1 MLGKNGCDSGRDL
14 FIMWLVNYFHIQI
27 LAIELLFCLQ
37 LQRRKCFLL
46 RFLPCAVVYAVLPVA
61 VPDSFFNPL
70 VVWDWFTFGF
80 LVMFIL
86 SGMLI
91 WFCFRMNI
99 RQVVFYCCVAHTLQH
114 MVHCLSQIIDLVFSL
129 PNAAMQTIH
138 LLILIATCVAAY
150 RLLRDRFPGSE
161 TVDIQNNYLLLFALV
176 STLIVYVVS
185 LWTTMK
191 EEETIGLYFFDFFS
205 CLMLVILLLDLFR
218 IRRAE
223 RDQMIMGRLLRQEQE
238 QHEISRATIDVIN
251 RKCHDLRH
259 QIAALRHMGEEE
271 KEMSI
276 RQLEKAVMI
285 YDNFPKS
292 GNPELDIV
300 LAEKCLLAEQQHVS
314 VRCIV
319 DGSKLTFLD
328 LEDMYSLMGNALDN
342 AIEATSKE
350 ENEAKR
356 IVTFYAAAK
365 GNLYSIHLENPCARQ
380 PLFMDNLPVTSK
392 PDTDY
397 HGFGMRSMRYLC
409 EKYGG
414 ALTAGWEDGI
424 FSLDMLFPME
434 PAEK

>member
-1 MLGKNGCDSGRDL
+1 MMW
-14 FIMWLVNYFHIQI
+14 FINYFHIQI
-27 LAIELLFCLQ
+27 LVIELLFCLR
-37 LQRRKCFLL
+37 LQRRNHFLL
-46 RFLPCAVVYAVLPVA
+46 RFLPCAAAYVALPAVVPN
-61 VPDSFFNPL
+61 SFFNPF

-80 LVMFIL
+80 LAMFML
-86 SGMLI
+86 SGLLI

-114 MVHCLSQIIDLVFSL
+114 MVHCLNRMIGLAFSL
-129 PNAAMQTIH
+129 PDVAAQTIH
-138 LLILIATCVAAY
+138 LLMLVATCVVVY

-161 TVDIQNNYLLLFALV
+161 TVDIQNNYLLLFALA

-191 EEETIGLYFFDFFS
+191 EQPTIGLYFFDFFS

-223 RDQMIMGRLLRQEQE
+223 RDQMIMERLLRQEQE
-238 QHEISRATIDVIN
+238 QHEISRATIDMIN

-271 KEMSI
+271 KERSI

-285 YDNFPKS
+285 YDSFPKS
-292 GNPELDIV
+292 GNPDLDIV
-300 LAEKCLLAEQQHVS
+300 LAEKSLLAEQQHVS

-356 IVTFYAAAK
+356 IVTLYAATK

-380 PLFMDNLPVTSK
+380 PLFMDDLPVTSK

-424 FSLDMLFPME
+424 FSLDMLFPMQQ
-434 PAEK
+434 AEKQPVSPA

>member
-1 MLGKNGCDSGRDL
+1 MMW
-14 FIMWLVNYFHIQI
+14 FINNFHVQI
-27 LAIELLFCLQ
+27 LVIELLFCLQ
-37 LQRRKCFLL
+37 LQRRKYFLL
-46 RFLPCAVVYAVLPVA
+46 RFLPCIVAYVALPAVVPN
-61 VPDSFFNPL
+61 SFFNRF
-70 VVWDWFTFGF
+70 VVLGWFTFGF
-80 LVMFIL
+80 LVMFML
-86 SGMLI
+86 SGLLI

-99 RQVVFYCCVAHTLQH
+99 RQVMFYCCVAHTLQH
-114 MVHCLSQIIDLVFSL
+114 MVHCLNRMMGLAFSL
-129 PNAAMQTIH
+129 PNVAMQTIQ
-138 LLILIATCVAAY
+138 LLTMIVTCVVVY

-161 TVDIQNNYLLLFALV
+161 TVDIQNNYLLLFALA

-191 EEETIGLYFFDFFS
+191 EQETIGMYFFDILS

-223 RDQMIMGRLLRQEQE
+223 RDQMIMERLLRQEQE

-251 RKCHDLRH
+251 KKCHDLRH
-259 QIAALRHMGEEE
+259 QIAALRHMSEEE

-276 RQLEKAVMI
+276 HQLEKAVMI

-292 GNPELDIV
+292 GNSELDIV
-300 LAEKCLLAEQQHVS
+300 LAEKSLLAEQQHVS

-356 IVTFYAAAK
+356 IVTLYAAAK
-365 GNLYSIHLENPCARQ
+365 GNLYSIHLENPCAQQ

-414 ALTAGWEDGI
+414 VLTAGWEDGI
-424 FSLDMLFPME
+424 FSLDMLFPM
-434 PAEK
+434 

>member
-1 MLGKNGCDSGRDL
+1 MMW
-14 FIMWLVNYFHIQI
+14 FINFFHIQI
-27 LAIELLFCLQ
+27 LVIELLFCLR
-37 LQRRKCFLL
+37 LQRRNHFLL
-46 RFLPCAVVYAVLPVA
+46 RFLPCAAAYVALPAVVPN
-61 VPDSFFNPL
+61 SFFNPF

-80 LVMFIL
+80 LAMFML
-86 SGMLI
+86 SGLLI

-114 MVHCLSQIIDLVFSL
+114 MVHCLNRMIGLAFSL
-129 PNAAMQTIH
+129 PDVAAQTIH
-138 LLILIATCVAAY
+138 LLMLVATCVVVY

-191 EEETIGLYFFDFFS
+191 EQPTIGLYFFDFFS

-223 RDQMIMGRLLRQEQE
+223 RDQMIMERLLRQEQE
-238 QHEISRATIDVIN
+238 QHEMSRATIDVIN

-271 KEMSI
+271 KERSI

-285 YDNFPKS
+285 YDSFPKS
-292 GNPELDIV
+292 GNPDLDIV
-300 LAEKCLLAEQQHVS
+300 LAEKSLLAEQQHVS

-356 IVTFYAAAK
+356 IVTLYAATK

-380 PLFMDNLPVTSK
+380 PLFMDDLPVTSK

-424 FSLDMLFPME
+424 FSLDMLFPMQQ
-434 PAEK
+434 AEKQPVSPA

>member
-1 MLGKNGCDSGRDL
+1 MW
-14 FIMWLVNYFHIQI
+14 FINYFHIQI
-27 LAIELLFCLQ
+27 LVIELLFCLR
-37 LQRRKCFLL
+37 LQRRDHFLI
-46 RFLPCAVVYAVLPVA
+46 RFLPCAAVYLALPAVVPNG
-61 VPDSFFNPL
+61 FFNAF

-80 LVMFIL
+80 LAMFLL
-86 SGMLI
+86 SGLLI
-91 WFCFRMNI
+91 WFCFCMNI

-114 MVHCLSQIIDLVFSL
+114 MVHCLNQMIGLAFSL
-129 PNAAMQTIH
+129 PYVAAQTAH
-138 LLILIATCVAAY
+138 LLMLIATCVIVY
-150 RLLRDRFPGSE
+150 RLLRHRFPGSE

-185 LWTTMK
+185 FWTTMK
-191 EEETIGLYFFDFFS
+191 EQSTIGLYFFDFFS

-223 RDQMIMGRLLRQEQE
+223 RDQMIMERLLRQEQE

-259 QIAALRHMGEEE
+259 QIAALRHMDDDE
-271 KEMSI
+271 KERSI

-285 YDNFPKS
+285 YDSFPKS
-292 GNPELDIV
+292 GNPDLDIV
-300 LAEKCLLAEQQHVS
+300 LVEKSLLAEKQHVS

-319 DGSKLTFLD
+319 DGSKLTFLE
-328 LEDMYSLMGNALDN
+328 LEDLYSLMGNALDN

-356 IVTFYAAAK
+356 IVTLYAAAK
-365 GNLYSIHLENPCARQ
+365 GNLYSIHLENPCTRQ
-380 PLFMDNLPVTSK
+380 PLFMDDLPVTSK

-414 ALTAGWEDGI
+414 VLTAGWEDGI
-424 FSLDMLFPME
+424 FSLDMLFPMRQAGKQPVSPE
-434 PAEK
+434 

>member
-1 MLGKNGCDSGRDL
+1 MMW
-14 FIMWLVNYFHIQI
+14 FINFFHIQI
-27 LAIELLFCLQ
+27 LVIELLFCLR
-37 LQRRKCFLL
+37 LQRRNHFLL
-46 RFLPCAVVYAVLPVA
+46 RFLPCAAAYVALPAVVPN
-61 VPDSFFNPL
+61 SFFNPF

-80 LVMFIL
+80 LAMFML
-86 SGMLI
+86 SGLLI

-114 MVHCLSQIIDLVFSL
+114 MVHCLNRMIGLAFSL
-129 PNAAMQTIH
+129 PDVAAQTIH
-138 LLILIATCVAAY
+138 LLMLVATCVVVY

-161 TVDIQNNYLLLFALV
+161 TVDIQNNYLLLFALA

-191 EEETIGLYFFDFFS
+191 EQPTIGLYFFDFFS

-223 RDQMIMGRLLRQEQE
+223 RDQMIMERLLRQEQE
-238 QHEISRATIDVIN
+238 QHEMSRATIDVIN

-271 KEMSI
+271 KERSI

-285 YDNFPKS
+285 YDSFPKS
-292 GNPELDIV
+292 GNPDLDIV
-300 LAEKCLLAEQQHVS
+300 LAEKSLLAEQQHVS

-356 IVTFYAAAK
+356 IVTLYAATK

-380 PLFMDNLPVTSK
+380 PLFMDDLPVTSK

-424 FSLDMLFPME
+424 FSLDMLFPMQQ
-434 PAEK
+434 AEKQPVSPA

>member
-1 MLGKNGCDSGRDL
+1 MMW
-14 FIMWLVNYFHIQI
+14 FINYFHIQI
-27 LAIELLFCLQ
+27 LVIELLFCLR
-37 LQRRKCFLL
+37 LQRRNHFLL
-46 RFLPCAVVYAVLPVA
+46 RFLPCAAAYVALPAVVPN
-61 VPDSFFNPL
+61 SFFNPF
-70 VVWDWFTFGF
+70 VVLDWFTFGF
-80 LVMFIL
+80 LAMFML
-86 SGMLI
+86 SGLLI

-114 MVHCLSQIIDLVFSL
+114 MVHCLNQMIGLAFSL
-129 PNAAMQTIH
+129 PYVAAQTTH
-138 LLILIATCVAAY
+138 LLMLIATCVIVY
-150 RLLRDRFPGSE
+150 RLLRHRFPGSE

-191 EEETIGLYFFDFFS
+191 EQSTIGLYFFDFFS

-223 RDQMIMGRLLRQEQE
+223 RDQMIMERLLRQEQE

-259 QIAALRHMGEEE
+259 QIAALRHMDDDE
-271 KEMSI
+271 KERSI

-285 YDNFPKS
+285 YDSFPKS
-292 GNPELDIV
+292 GNPDLDIV
-300 LAEKCLLAEQQHVS
+300 LAEKSLLAEKQHVS

-319 DGSKLTFLD
+319 DGSKLTFLE
-328 LEDMYSLMGNALDN
+328 LEDLYSLMGNALDN

-356 IVTFYAAAK
+356 IVTLYAAAK
-365 GNLYSIHLENPCARQ
+365 GNLYSIHLENPCTRQ
-380 PLFMDNLPVTSK
+380 PLFMDDLPVTSK

-414 ALTAGWEDGI
+414 VLTAGWEDGI
-424 FSLDMLFPME
+424 FSLDMLFPMRQAGKQPVSPE
-434 PAEK
+434 

>member
-1 MLGKNGCDSGRDL
+1 MW
-14 FIMWLVNYFHIQI
+14 FINYFHIQI
-27 LAIELLFCLQ
+27 LVIELLFCLR
-37 LQRRKCFLL
+37 LQRRDHFLI
-46 RFLPCAVVYAVLPVA
+46 RFLPCAAVYLALPAVVPNG
-61 VPDSFFNPL
+61 FFNAF

-80 LVMFIL
+80 LAMFLL
-86 SGMLI
+86 SGLLI
-91 WFCFRMNI
+91 WFCFCMNI

-114 MVHCLSQIIDLVFSL
+114 MVHCLNQMIGLAFSL
-129 PNAAMQTIH
+129 PYVAAQTAH
-138 LLILIATCVAAY
+138 LLMLIATCVIVY
-150 RLLRDRFPGSE
+150 RLLRHRFPGSE

-185 LWTTMK
+185 FWTTMK
-191 EEETIGLYFFDFFS
+191 EQSTIGLYFFDFFS

-223 RDQMIMGRLLRQEQE
+223 RDQMIMERLLRQEQE

-259 QIAALRHMGEEE
+259 QIAALRHMDDDE
-271 KEMSI
+271 KERSI

-285 YDNFPKS
+285 YDSFPKS
-292 GNPELDIV
+292 GNPDLDIV
-300 LAEKCLLAEQQHVS
+300 LAEKSLLAEKQHVS

-319 DGSKLTFLD
+319 DGSKLTFLE
-328 LEDMYSLMGNALDN
+328 LEDLYSLMGNALDN

-356 IVTFYAAAK
+356 IVTLYAAAK
-365 GNLYSIHLENPCARQ
+365 GNLYSIHLENPCTRQ
-380 PLFMDNLPVTSK
+380 PLFMDDLPVTSK

-414 ALTAGWEDGI
+414 VLTAGWEDGI
-424 FSLDMLFPME
+424 FSLDMLFPMRQAGKQPVSPE
-434 PAEK
+434 

>member
-1 MLGKNGCDSGRDL
+1 MMW
-14 FIMWLVNYFHIQI
+14 FINYFHIQI
-27 LAIELLFCLQ
+27 LVIELLFCLR
-37 LQRRKCFLL
+37 LQRRNHFLL
-46 RFLPCAVVYAVLPVA
+46 RFLPCAAAYVALPAVVPN
-61 VPDSFFNPL
+61 SFFNPF

-80 LVMFIL
+80 LAMFML
-86 SGMLI
+86 SGLLI

-114 MVHCLSQIIDLVFSL
+114 MVHCLNRMIGLAFSL
-129 PNAAMQTIH
+129 PDVATQTIH
-138 LLILIATCVAAY
+138 LLILIATCVVVY

-161 TVDIQNNYLLLFALV
+161 TVDIQNNYLLLFALA

-191 EEETIGLYFFDFFS
+191 EQPTIGLYFFDFFS

-223 RDQMIMGRLLRQEQE
+223 RDQMIMERLLRQEQE
-238 QHEISRATIDVIN
+238 QHEMSRATIDVIN

-271 KEMSI
+271 KERSI

-285 YDNFPKS
+285 YDSFPKS
-292 GNPELDIV
+292 GNPDLDIV
-300 LAEKCLLAEQQHVS
+300 LAEKSLLAEQQHVS

-356 IVTFYAAAK
+356 IVTLYAATK

-380 PLFMDNLPVTSK
+380 PLFMDDLPVTSK

-424 FSLDMLFPME
+424 FSLDMLFPMQQ
-434 PAEK
+434 AEKQPVSPA